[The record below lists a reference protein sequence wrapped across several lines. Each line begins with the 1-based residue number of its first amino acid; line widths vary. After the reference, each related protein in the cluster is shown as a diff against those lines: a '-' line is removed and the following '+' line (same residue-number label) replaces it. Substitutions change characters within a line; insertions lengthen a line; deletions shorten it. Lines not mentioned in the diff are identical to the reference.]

1 MIGVV
6 LIALFGG
13 AAAIFLANNPDYT
26 AVATPT
32 ITPAPP
38 PTSPPPT
45 PASATGSPTEAA
57 SRTPRPTR
65 SPSPSPSPS
74 PPPNLLGADGRFTVL
89 LLGSDH
95 RTTGGGYRTD
105 TMIVVSTVPE
115 TKEVSAV
122 SVPRDVAQF
131 PLPEGGVYGPKVNGL
146 YSTYLERVGGE
157 GHAGA
162 GPLMKVTFANALGI
176 EIDYYVF
183 IGFGGV
189 VELIDAVGGVEVTL
203 EETYS
208 DPSYQV
214 SPSEIG
220 VTFPAGVNQ
229 LDGERALI
237 FARSR
242 KGDNDFERARRQ
254 QLLVAAAVK
263 AVAER
268 GLDQLPELIEMA
280 KPHISTDLP
289 IEAYDL
295 LFEVVGSSDVD
306 EARREVLGPPT
317 YAVPAGG
324 TDYALQL
331 EVVRDLAQE
340 LFGPVDGAE

>member
-1 MIGVV
+1 
-6 LIALFGG
+6 
-13 AAAIFLANNPDYT
+13 
-26 AVATPT
+26 
-32 ITPAPP
+32 
-38 PTSPPPT
+38 
-45 PASATGSPTEAA
+45 
-57 SRTPRPTR
+57 
-65 SPSPSPSPS
+65 
-74 PPPNLLGADGRFTVL
+74 VL

-340 LFGPVDGAE
+340 LFGLVDGAE